1 MKTLWS
7 YHRDILAIGLGCFF
21 TYVGIL
27 HFIKPEWFTAIVPN
41 ILPGSDVFW
50 VVVSGIPEVLCGI
63 GLLLPKT
70 RVLAAK
76 ATVFLLIILYWA
88 NLNMWIYDIE
98 LNGNTFP
105 LWAHILRGLAQVA
118 MVLIAAYLG
127 EWILN
132 SKKKEQ

>member
-7 YHRDILAIGLGCFF
+7 YHRDVLAIGLGCFF

-50 VVVSGIPEVLCGI
+50 VIVSGILEVLCGI
-63 GLLLPKT
+63 GLLLPRT

-76 ATVFLLIILYWA
+76 ATVILLIILYWA

-132 SKKKEQ
+132 SKKEDQ

>member
-27 HFIKPEWFTAIVPN
+27 HFIDPEWFTAIVPN
-41 ILPGSDVFW
+41 ILPGSDEFW
-50 VVVSGIPEVLCGI
+50 VIVSGIPEVLCGI

-105 LWAHILRGLAQVA
+105 LWAHILRGLAQVV

-132 SKKKEQ
+132 SKKEEQ

>member
-118 MVLIAAYLG
+118 MVLISAYLG
-127 EWILN
+127 EWIYN
-132 SKKKEQ
+132 SKEEEK

>member
-127 EWILN
+127 EWIYN
-132 SKKKEQ
+132 SKEEEK

>member
-7 YHRDILAIGLGCFF
+7 YHRDILATGLGCFF

-27 HFIKPEWFTAIVPN
+27 HFIDPEWFTAIVPK

-50 VVVSGIPEVLCGI
+50 VFVSGIPEVLCGI

-127 EWILN
+127 EWIYN
-132 SKKKEQ
+132 SKEEEQ

>member
-50 VVVSGIPEVLCGI
+50 VLVSGIPEVLCGI
-63 GLLLPKT
+63 GLLLPRT

-127 EWILN
+127 EWIYN
-132 SKKKEQ
+132 SKEEEQ

>member
-50 VVVSGIPEVLCGI
+50 VVVSGIPEVLFGI

-132 SKKKEQ
+132 SKKEEQ

>member
-7 YHRDILAIGLGCFF
+7 YHRDALAIGLGCFF

-27 HFIKPEWFTAIVPN
+27 HFIDPKWFTAIVPD

-50 VVVSGIPEVLCGI
+50 VIISGIPEVLCGI
-63 GLLLPKT
+63 GLIVPKT
-70 RVLAAK
+70 RVIAAR
-76 ATVFLLIILYWA
+76 ATTILLVVLYWA

-105 LWAHILRGLAQVA
+105 LWAHIFRGLAQIV

-127 EWILN
+127 EWVLSPN
-132 SKKKEQ
+132 THEK

>member
-50 VVVSGIPEVLCGI
+50 VLVSGIPEVLCGI

-127 EWILN
+127 EWIYN
-132 SKKKEQ
+132 SKEEEQ

>member
-1 MKTLWS
+1 MKPLWS

-27 HFIKPEWFTAIVPN
+27 HFINPKWFTAIVPN

-50 VVVSGIPEVLCGI
+50 VIVSGIPEVLCGI

-70 RVLAAK
+70 RILAAK

-127 EWILN
+127 EWIYN
-132 SKKKEQ
+132 SKEEEK

>member
-27 HFIKPEWFTAIVPN
+27 HFIDPKWFTAIVPN
-41 ILPGSDVFW
+41 ILPGSDEFW
-50 VVVSGIPEVLCGI
+50 VIISGIPEVLCGI

-132 SKKKEQ
+132 SKKEEQ

>member
-27 HFIKPEWFTAIVPN
+27 HFIDPKWFTAIVPN
-41 ILPGSDVFW
+41 ILPGSDEFW
-50 VVVSGIPEVLCGI
+50 VIISGIPEVLCGI

-105 LWAHILRGLAQVA
+105 LWAHILRGLAQVV

-132 SKKKEQ
+132 SKKEEQ

>member
-7 YHRDILAIGLGCFF
+7 YHRDVLGIGLGVFF

-27 HFIKPEWFTAIVPN
+27 HFIDPEWFTAIVPG

-50 VVVSGIPEVLCGI
+50 VIVSGIPEVLCGI
-63 GLLLPKT
+63 GLIIPKT
-70 RVLAAK
+70 RVHAAR
-76 ATVFLLIILYWA
+76 ATLGLLVVLYWA

-98 LNGNTFP
+98 LNGSTFP

-118 MVLIAAYLG
+118 MGLIAAYLG
-127 EWILN
+127 EWILGP
-132 SKKKEQ
+132 STQEM

>member
-27 HFIKPEWFTAIVPN
+27 HFIDPEWFTAIVPE

-50 VVVSGIPEVLCGI
+50 VLLSGIPEVVCGI
-63 GLLLPKT
+63 GLILPKT

-88 NLNMWIYDIE
+88 NLNMWINDIE
-98 LNGNTFP
+98 LNGDTFP
-105 LWAHILRGLAQVA
+105 HWAHALRGLAQVA

-127 EWILN
+127 EWIYN
-132 SKKKEQ
+132 SKKEEQ

>member
-7 YHRDILAIGLGCFF
+7 YHRDVLGIGLGVFF

-27 HFIKPEWFTAIVPN
+27 HFIDPEWFTAIVPD

-50 VVVSGIPEVLCGI
+50 VIVSGIPEVLCVI
-63 GLLLPKT
+63 GLIIPKT
-70 RVLAAK
+70 RVLAAR
-76 ATVFLLIILYWA
+76 ATLGLLVVLYWA

-98 LNGNTFP
+98 LNGSTFP

-118 MVLIAAYLG
+118 MGLIAAYLG
-127 EWILN
+127 EWILGP
-132 SKKKEQ
+132 STQEM

>member
-70 RVLAAK
+70 RILAAK

-132 SKKKEQ
+132 SKKEEQ

>member
-1 MKTLWS
+1 M
-7 YHRDILAIGLGCFF
+7 
-21 TYVGIL
+21 
-27 HFIKPEWFTAIVPN
+27 
-41 ILPGSDVFW
+41 
-50 VVVSGIPEVLCGI
+50 
-63 GLLLPKT
+63 
-70 RVLAAK
+70 AAK

-105 LWAHILRGLAQVA
+105 LWAHILRGLAQVV

-132 SKKKEQ
+132 SKKEEQ

>member
-1 MKTLWS
+1 M
-7 YHRDILAIGLGCFF
+7 
-21 TYVGIL
+21 
-27 HFIKPEWFTAIVPN
+27 
-41 ILPGSDVFW
+41 
-50 VVVSGIPEVLCGI
+50 
-63 GLLLPKT
+63 
-70 RVLAAK
+70 AAK

-132 SKKKEQ
+132 SKKEEQ

>member
-7 YHRDILAIGLGCFF
+7 HHRDILAIGLGCFF

-27 HFIKPEWFTAIVPN
+27 HFIDPKWFTAIVPN
-41 ILPGSDVFW
+41 ILPGSDEFW
-50 VVVSGIPEVLCGI
+50 VIISGIPEVLCGI

-132 SKKKEQ
+132 SKKEEQ

>member
-7 YHRDILAIGLGCFF
+7 YHRDVLAIGLGCFF

-63 GLLLPKT
+63 GLLLPRT

-76 ATVFLLIILYWA
+76 ATVILLIILYWA

-105 LWAHILRGLAQVA
+105 LWAHILRGLAQVV

-132 SKKKEQ
+132 SKKEDQ

>member
-27 HFIKPEWFTAIVPN
+27 HFINPKWFTAIVPN

-50 VVVSGIPEVLCGI
+50 VIVSGIPEVLCGI

-105 LWAHILRGLAQVA
+105 LWAHILRGLAQVV

-132 SKKKEQ
+132 SKKEEQ

>member
-63 GLLLPKT
+63 GLLLPRT

-76 ATVFLLIILYWA
+76 ATVILLIILYWA

-127 EWILN
+127 EWIYN
-132 SKKKEQ
+132 SKEEEK

>member
-127 EWILN
+127 EWIYN
-132 SKKKEQ
+132 SKKEEQ

>member
-27 HFIKPEWFTAIVPN
+27 HFINPKWFSAIVPN

-132 SKKKEQ
+132 SKKEEQ

>member
-27 HFIKPEWFTAIVPN
+27 HFIDPEWFTAIVPN
-41 ILPGSDVFW
+41 ILPGSDEFW
-50 VVVSGIPEVLCGI
+50 VIVSGIPEVLCGI

-76 ATVFLLIILYWA
+76 ATVFFLIILYWA

-105 LWAHILRGLAQVA
+105 LWAHILRGLAQVV

-132 SKKKEQ
+132 SKKEEQ